1 MPEKQAKKRGG
12 HRKGAGRPKV
22 YDEPRAVISGSIPA
36 ALVDAV
42 NERANASGST
52 VSALVEAAIA
62 TWLDSVDERAERHAI
77 ETGQTVAEIRTAA
90 IAEYLAKRGI

>member
-36 ALVDAV
+36 VMVEAV
-42 NERANASGST
+42 AERANASGST
-52 VSALVEAAIA
+52 VSAIVEAAIA
-62 TWLDSVDERAERHAI
+62 AWLDSVDERAERHAI
-77 ETGQTVAEIRTAA
+77 ETGQTFAEIRTAA